1 MINTVQESILPVWLR
16 EQRIQSCHLPIIV
29 ECILFRQTY
38 QKDKRQQ
45 WQAEQL
51 VEQDES
57 YRSLIIHTQTTPEY
71 RYDRNVRITMQLFL
85 LHMWPRL
92 VHVQQHELVKDL
104 IEKHRRLAFQ
114 DRRPRFC
121 TNSLEH
127 RLMFRS
133 LQCLLCLTSVIKDSS
148 LLKTIYDY
156 IIETLSHEN
165 EPSLRLLAEW
175 ILVRLIA
182 EDRSTRVNDLY
193 DNLRDAHRHR
203 TGTICAWISI
213 ASHVV
218 NLFNE
223 RTEQVNFDPLFFS
236 SSSLLFRQIEYI
248 NRIIEYISPL
258 LINSNFHIRTFAC
271 STMIKIIQTIERN
284 HLEKETPYEAYRWFK
299 KNDEKSE

>member
-1 MINTVQESILPVWLR
+1 MLDKSGHVSGMINAVQESILPVWLR
-16 EQRIQSCHLPIIV
+16 EHRIQSCHLPIVV

-51 VEQDES
+51 VEQEES
-57 YRSLIIHTQTTPEY
+57 YRSLVIHTQTTPEY

-85 LHMWPRL
+85 LHIWPHL
-92 VHVQQHELVKDL
+92 VNVQQHELVKDL
-104 IEKHRRLAFQ
+104 IKKHRQLAFQ
-114 DRRPRFC
+114 TRRPRFC

-148 LLKTIYDY
+148 LSKTIYDY
-156 IIETLSHEN
+156 MIETLIHEN

-182 EDRSTRVNDLY
+182 EDRIARVNDLY
-193 DNLRDAHRHR
+193 DHLRDAHRHR

-213 ASHVV
+213 ASHVI
-218 NLFNE
+218 NLFTD
-223 RTEQVNFDPLFFS
+223 RTEQVSLNSFFS
-236 SSSLLFRQIEYI
+236 RLLHRHRSIDRVYQSSGRIHQSAADQFQFSCSNLCLFNDDQNDPID
-248 NRIIEYISPL
+248 
-258 LINSNFHIRTFAC
+258 RTTSIGEGNAGCFL
-271 STMIKIIQTIERN
+271 Q
-284 HLEKETPYEAYRWFK
+284 
-299 KNDEKSE
+299 